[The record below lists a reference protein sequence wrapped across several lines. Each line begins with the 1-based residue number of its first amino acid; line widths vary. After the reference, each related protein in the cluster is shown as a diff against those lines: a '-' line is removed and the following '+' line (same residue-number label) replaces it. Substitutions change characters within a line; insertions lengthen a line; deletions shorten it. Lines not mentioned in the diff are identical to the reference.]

1 MTKMI
6 KKMKAQ
12 DEVIET
18 LKLLDEESI
27 LRLYELAMA
36 LRNKK
41 QSVTS
46 KGLNMVNIRKAQRIL
61 SSIKGSL
68 SDDIQIEREER
79 C

>member
-1 MTKMI
+1 MI

-27 LRLYELAMA
+27 LRLYDLAMA